1 MEAVSLLLVVQESV
15 LDDSDPEDDLDPEDP
30 EDPVLDE
37 CDDDLG
43 LSTDFITI
51 SSNYAVSFN

>member
-1 MEAVSLLLVVQESV
+1 MLLVVQESV